1 MENKFLESKNFT
13 QKSFNSNIEEIE
25 DSEEIKINSHRT
37 RSHGKLVY
45 SKINKNIR
53 RHSPPKLSLSL
64 NKMNSISTPRLQNVP
79 GRQKASISDYDIIC
93 ELGDGSYGKV
103 VLAKSKSEGKKF
115 AIKVIKKALLD
126 RFEKQYE
133 IHIEKYCL
141 AHLSHPNIIKF
152 NKAFQDKK
160 NLYFVLE
167 YCKNRDLGKL
177 IRKVGPFNFKLAQ
190 YYAAEILSAI
200 SYMNKYGIYHRDL
213 KPENIGVDED
223 MHLKIMDFATANYVG
238 KYFDKTTMRFVDI
251 PQKEYD
257 EAVNKMNV
265 DKNVNNI
272 ENNDNDYI
280 LINGH
285 KIINLT
291 EKFVGTPEYISP
303 EVLEYK
309 YNLIGPSVDIWAFG
323 VILYLFFF
331 GKTPFKGKNDDE
343 TLINIKNVNY
353 SFDIEKKNEKKN
365 ISIPKEAMDLI
376 QKILI
381 KDPTKRIGY
390 GSKDYKE
397 IKEHPFF
404 KGIDFDNFFEE
415 PIPLKKIYSLLESFG
430 YIEVKDEHKEKD
442 DDIYINVLNKSD
454 NDIFDERNSLGS
466 VDNAELSISCK
477 KLNNSI
483 NLIKSNISSNLSDC
497 KDNMIIENTIK
508 IETPKNKKNII
519 DEVVIEDILYKK
531 SPLFYYNKRYV
542 KLFSRGHLD
551 YYDYSTRIF
560 KGSININEN
569 TKVFAIDDF
578 RFEINNQ
585 NKSYYF
591 KHITKRIAD
600 IWVEKIKNIIIDK
613 KLNTKKKFYKYRLK
627 KYCFFKFIIDNNIS
641 S

>member
-365 ISIPKEAMDLI
+365 ISIPKEAIDLI

-404 KGIDFDNFFEE
+404 KGIYFDNFFEE

-508 IETPKNKKNII
+508 IETPKNKKNMI

-613 KLNTKKKFYKYRLK
+613 KLNTKKKIL
-627 KYCFFKFIIDNNIS
+627 
-641 S
+641 

>member
-381 KDPTKRIGY
+381 KDPRKRIGY

-415 PIPLKKIYSLLESFG
+415 PIPLKKIYSLLESLG

-497 KDNMIIENTIK
+497 KDNMIIENAIK

-613 KLNTKKKFYKYRLK
+613 KLNTKKKIL
-627 KYCFFKFIIDNNIS
+627 
-641 S
+641 

>member
-343 TLINIKNVNY
+343 TLTNIKNVNY

-381 KDPTKRIGY
+381 KDPRKRIGY

-415 PIPLKKIYSLLESFG
+415 PIPLKKIYSLLESLG

-483 NLIKSNISSNLSDC
+483 NLIKSNISSNLSNC

-600 IWVEKIKNIIIDK
+600 IWVEKIKIIIIDK
-613 KLNTKKKFYKYRLK
+613 KLNTKKKIL
-627 KYCFFKFIIDNNIS
+627 
-641 S
+641 

>member
-365 ISIPKEAMDLI
+365 ISIPKEAIDLI

-415 PIPLKKIYSLLESFG
+415 PIPLKKIYSLLESLG

-613 KLNTKKKFYKYRLK
+613 KLNTKKKIL
-627 KYCFFKFIIDNNIS
+627 
-641 S
+641 

>member
-381 KDPTKRIGY
+381 KDPRKRIGY

-415 PIPLKKIYSLLESFG
+415 PIPLKKIYSLLESLG

-613 KLNTKKKFYKYRLK
+613 KLNTKKKIL
-627 KYCFFKFIIDNNIS
+627 
-641 S
+641 

>member
-365 ISIPKEAMDLI
+365 ISIPKEAIDLI

-569 TKVFAIDDF
+569 TKVFAIDYF

-613 KLNTKKKFYKYRLK
+613 KLNTKKKIL
-627 KYCFFKFIIDNNIS
+627 
-641 S
+641 

>member
-381 KDPTKRIGY
+381 KDPRKRIGY

-415 PIPLKKIYSLLESFG
+415 PIPLKKIYSLLESLG

-483 NLIKSNISSNLSDC
+483 NLIKSNISSNLSNC

-508 IETPKNKKNII
+508 IETPKNKKNMI

-613 KLNTKKKFYKYRLK
+613 KLNTKKKIL
-627 KYCFFKFIIDNNIS
+627 
-641 S
+641 

>member
-64 NKMNSISTPRLQNVP
+64 NKMNSISTPRLQNIP

-381 KDPTKRIGY
+381 KDPRKRIGY

-415 PIPLKKIYSLLESFG
+415 PIPLKKIYSLLESLG

-613 KLNTKKKFYKYRLK
+613 KLNTKKKIL
-627 KYCFFKFIIDNNIS
+627 
-641 S
+641 

>member
-381 KDPTKRIGY
+381 KDPRKRIGY
-390 GSKDYKE
+390 GSIDYKE

-415 PIPLKKIYSLLESFG
+415 PIPLKKIYSLLESLG

-613 KLNTKKKFYKYRLK
+613 KLNTKKKIL
-627 KYCFFKFIIDNNIS
+627 
-641 S
+641 